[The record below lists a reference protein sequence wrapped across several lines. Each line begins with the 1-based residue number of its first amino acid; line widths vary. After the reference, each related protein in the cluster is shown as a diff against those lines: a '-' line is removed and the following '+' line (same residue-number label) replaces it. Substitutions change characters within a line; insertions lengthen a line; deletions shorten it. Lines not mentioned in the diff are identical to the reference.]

1 MLYRIR
7 IGYCTS
13 LSIKELCNFK
23 CLGGK
28 FERCKSMDPKPTS
41 IIKTNSG
48 SSLRYTSVRRHG
60 GGGFGGQDIEK
71 EVSK

>member
-1 MLYRIR
+1 M
-7 IGYCTS
+7 IGIGRCRS
-13 LSIKELCNFK
+13 LSIVYLCNFIY
-23 CLGGK
+23 LGGK
-28 FERCKSMDPKPTS
+28 FERCKSMDPKPSS

>member
-1 MLYRIR
+1 
-7 IGYCTS
+7 
-13 LSIKELCNFK
+13 
-23 CLGGK
+23 
-28 FERCKSMDPKPTS
+28 MDPKPSS

-71 EVSK
+71 EVSKWAVENKVLLQIGIVMIFMD